1 MFYLMKWLK
10 CCNVHGAIYADYPVL
25 PYSEATFA
33 VSEGRNDAHLEAA
46 LALAT
51 FRLRKSTTD
60 RISAQA
66 NQSAY
71 TCAATSSK

>member
-1 MFYLMKWLK
+1 MEWLK

-25 PYSEATFA
+25 PYPEATFA
-33 VSEGRNDAHLEAA
+33 VSEGRNDARLEAA

-51 FRLRKSTTD
+51 VPLTRSTTD
-60 RISAQA
+60 HITAQA

-71 TCAATSSK
+71 TPAATSSK